1 MFRFAIRLL
10 VLIGLIVGSVVV
22 LAAPDEPE
30 AVANA
35 GWEEMGV
42 GSASGGGI
50 SNDSSAWNRDPALA
64 IGPGGA
70 PVIAWD
76 YDSSGDEEGI
86 YVRRWNGTSWVQ
98 MGDGSA
104 SGDGINDNDGDSHS
118 PSVAIG
124 SDGTS
129 VVGWTDNSGGNW
141 EIYVR
146 RWNGSAWVEMAGGS
160 ASGGGISDS
169 NGESSYPSM
178 AIGSGN
184 APVVAWA
191 DNSDGNWEIYVRRW
205 SDSAWVEMA
214 GGSASGGGISNNH
227 GDSYFP
233 SVAIGPDGAPVVAWM
248 DNSNGNYDIYV
259 RQWNGSAWV
268 EMGGG
273 SALGGGIS
281 NSLSGAK
288 YPSLAIGPDGIP
300 IVAWMDYSRG
310 WAVPEIYVRRWNGSA
325 WVEMSNGSASGGG
338 ISNTVGGS
346 EYPSLAIGPDNTPVV
361 TWMDNSLH
369 SEDYEIY
376 VRRWNGTTWIE
387 MDSGSASG
395 VGISSHM
402 TSWRPSLAIG
412 SDNVSFITWMG
423 DVPTPGGGTEW
434 EIYVRRY
441 QPCMPSWQNHN
452 SQQSF
457 SSIIPS
463 TSLQTLFLPSVLRE
477 RPLYFAGPEEFEPN
491 NNQNEATG
499 LICSGYEYV
508 GLPNDRYDIFLLE
521 ATSGLVIVNLTNHLP
536 SGVQLQ
542 LHHQTI
548 TSHPIA
554 IDVNGADGYRIEL
567 PNAPAGRYY
576 VVISTLT
583 PNPNTTTRYQL
594 TPTFNMSR

>member
-50 SNDSSAWNRDPALA
+50 SNDSSAWNTDPALA
-64 IGPGGA
+64 IGPDGA
-70 PVIAWD
+70 PVVACEHYLYPNVD
-76 YDSSGDEEGI
+76 I
-86 YVRRWNGTSWVQ
+86 YVRRWNGTAWIK

-104 SGDGINDNDGDSHS
+104 SGGGINDNDGDSRS

-129 VVGWTDNSGGNW
+129 VVAWTDNSGGNW

-160 ASGGGISDS
+160 ASDGGISDS
-169 NGESSYPSM
+169 EGDSDSPSV
-178 AIGSGN
+178 AIGPVG
-184 APVVAWA
+184 PVVAWT
-191 DNSDGNWEIYVRRW
+191 DNSGGNREIYVRCLNG
-205 SDSAWVEMA
+205 SAWVEMSS
-214 GGSASGGGISNNH
+214 GSASGGGISNNH
-227 GDSYFP
+227 GDSSYP
-233 SVAIGPDGAPVVAWM
+233 SVAIGADGAPVVAWM

-259 RQWNGSAWV
+259 RQWNGAAWV
-268 EMGGG
+268 EMGSG
-273 SALGGGIS
+273 SALGSGIS
-281 NSLSGAK
+281 NSLSEAK
-288 YPSLAIGPDGIP
+288 YPSLAIGPDGTP

-325 WVEMSNGSASGGG
+325 WVEMGNGSASEGG
-338 ISNTVGGS
+338 ISNTVGAS
-346 EYPSLAIGPDNTPVV
+346 EYPSLAIGPDNTPIV
-361 TWMDNSLH
+361 TWRDNSLD

-376 VRRWNGTTWIE
+376 VRRWNGMNWVE

-395 VGISSHM
+395 GGISNDAG
-402 TSWRPSLAIG
+402 TSWQPSLAIG
-412 SDNVSFITWMG
+412 SDGTPFVTWMG
-423 DVPTPGGGTEW
+423 AVIYLTGSTRF

-441 QPCMPSWQNHN
+441 QLCMPSWQNHN
-452 SQQSF
+452 SQQSYPG
-457 SSIIPS
+457 IIPS
-463 TSLQTLFLPSVLRE
+463 ASLQTLFLPSVLRE
-477 RPLYFAGPEEFEPN
+477 RPPYFAGPAEFEPN

-499 LICSGYEYV
+499 LLCSGYEYT
-508 GLPNDRYDIFLLE
+508 GLPNDRYDIFSLE
-521 ATSGLVIVNLTNHLP
+521 AASGLVIVNLTNHLP

-548 TSHPIA
+548 TTNPIA
-554 IDVNGADGYRIEL
+554 LDVNGADGYRVEV
-567 PNAPAGRYY
+567 PNAPTGRYY
-576 VVISTLT
+576 VVISTLA
-583 PNPNTTTRYQL
+583 PDPDATTRYQL
-594 TPTFNMSR
+594 TTSFNMSR